1 MCAHFYDFEV
11 ILMAAFFTPIEPI
24 TPMSFD
30 KISPIAPMT
39 FDKASPVSSVD
50 GSDTSAIPF
59 ADVLKEAVSNYASIS
74 EVTAAEGEALAL
86 GDVDNLAQ
94 LQIDSMKA
102 QAALSTTV
110 QLTSRAVSAYKEI
123 MQMQI

>member
-1 MCAHFYDFEV
+1 MSG
-11 ILMAAFFTPIEPI
+11 FFTPIEPI

-30 KISPIAPMT
+30 KLSPIAPVS
-39 FDKASPVSSVD
+39 FDTASPLTKTE
-50 GSDTSAIPF
+50 SDTSAIPF
-59 ADVLKEAVSNYASIS
+59 ADVLKEAVSNYTSIS
-74 EVTAAEGEALAL
+74 EVTQAEGEALAL

-110 QLTSRAVSAYKEI
+110 QLTSRVVGAYKEI
-123 MQMQI
+123 MQMQV